1 MKGVGRGNL
10 AGLQMGF
17 EPYDAVPERVRKS
30 RHALGLTQEQVVDR
44 VRAIADRP
52 DGWPRDGSW
61 LGKIE
66 DGTNK
71 IAGLDDAMI
80 LARPPRGGCM
90 HLPDGRGGWATHR
103 VMRFTAGEPSPHV
116 RSRVSSS
123 SPTTTPAPRRTAA
136 RRSRR
141 TARLPIGRRG
151 RIRAQDRVHP
161 RRVASARSR
170 AAAQNPRARRTAGC
184 QR

>member
-1 MKGVGRGNL
+1 MKGAGHDNL

-80 LARPPRGGCM
+80 LARALEVSVAYLVGEVPY
-90 HLPDGRGGWATHR
+90 DI
-103 VMRFTAGEPSPHV
+103 AGYDELSEHDKQEI
-116 RSRVSSS
+116 
-123 SPTTTPAPRRTAA
+123 AA
-136 RRSRR
+136 LIAFKR
-141 TARLPIGRRG
+141 ALQCAQGGRRDRAVQEVWG
-151 RIRAQDRVHP
+151 RDA
-161 RRVASARSR
+161 
-170 AAAQNPRARRTAGC
+170 
-184 QR
+184 